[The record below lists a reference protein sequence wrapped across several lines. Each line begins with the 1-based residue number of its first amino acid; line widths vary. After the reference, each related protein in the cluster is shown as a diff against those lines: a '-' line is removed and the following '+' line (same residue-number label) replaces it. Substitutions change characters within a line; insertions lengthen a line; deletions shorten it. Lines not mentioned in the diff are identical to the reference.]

1 LGWSDIRLLPFIYVG
16 SQLLYGKITQTP
28 DQQANS
34 QMKMMLYVM
43 PIMFFFILY
52 NVPSGLT
59 VYWIMSNLL
68 SLIQQLLINK
78 YLAKKRAD
86 MGIHSPSPAPVIAP
100 KKKKRR

>member
-1 LGWSDIRLLPFIYVG
+1 
-16 SQLLYGKITQTP
+16 
-28 DQQANS
+28 
-34 QMKMMLYVM
+34 
-43 PIMFFFILY
+43 MFFFILY

-78 YLAKKRAD
+78 YLAKKRAV
-86 MGIHSPSPAPVIAP
+86 MAAQAPAPVIAP